1 MHRALF
7 PVCQRQPIAHPDMI
21 SSMAEA
27 MHRPAAFDQDAS
39 VEPLSSGR
47 FRARVDPKWN
57 IADAP
62 NGGYLV
68 TIALDAI
75 GLTVP
80 HPDPFAVTAHFPSR
94 TEPGE
99 AEVQVESVRT
109 GRAHSTAVARLV
121 QGGDTRVLVVATH
134 GDLERIEGPTSVR
147 EPAPEFPPPED
158 CVRAEGPVA
167 PVFVKQFDLRLTPD
181 TATWASTKPSGT
193 AEMCGWIRFADDR
206 EPDTRSLSLF
216 ADSFPPTIFNL
227 GPAMWVPTLELTVY
241 VRARPSS
248 GWLQCRF
255 QTRYLIKGYLEEDG
269 EIWDSTGQL
278 VALSRQL
285 ARVHT

>member
-1 MHRALF
+1 
-7 PVCQRQPIAHPDMI
+7 
-21 SSMAEA
+21 MAEA
-27 MHRPAAFDQDAS
+27 LNPSFVFDEDTGTQSLGA
-39 VEPLSSGR
+39 GR
-47 FRARVDPKWN
+47 FRARIDPRWN
-57 IADAP
+57 IGNAP

-68 TIALDAI
+68 TVALDAI
-75 GLTVP
+75 GRTLP
-80 HPDPFAVTAHFPSR
+80 HPDPFSVTAHFPSR

-99 AEVQVESVRT
+99 VEVQVETVRT
-109 GRAHSTAVARLV
+109 GRAHSTSEARLV
-121 QGGDTRVLVVATH
+121 QRGEARVLVVATY
-134 GDLERIEGPTSVR
+134 GDLERIEGPTTIL
-147 EPAPEFPPPED
+147 EPAPEFPPPQD
-158 CVRAEGPVA
+158 CVRAEGPIA
-167 PVFVKQFDLRLTPD
+167 PEFVKQFDLRLTPE
-181 TATWASTKPSGT
+181 TAMWATTRPSGT
-193 AEMCGWIRFADDR
+193 AEMCGWVRFVDDR

-227 GPAMWVPTLELTVY
+227 GPAVWVPTLELTVH
-241 VRARPSS
+241 VRARPSP

>member
-1 MHRALF
+1 
-7 PVCQRQPIAHPDMI
+7 
-21 SSMAEA
+21 MAEA
-27 MHRPAAFDQDAS
+27 LNPTFVFDQDTEAQ
-39 VEPLSSGR
+39 PFGPGR
-47 FRARVDPKWN
+47 FRAQVHPKWN

-68 TIALDAI
+68 TIALGAI
-75 GLTVP
+75 GRTLP
-80 HPDPFAVTAHFPSR
+80 HPDPFSVTAHFPSR
-94 TEPGE
+94 AQPGE
-99 AEVQVESVRT
+99 AEVQVEPVRV
-109 GRAHSTAVARLV
+109 GRAHSTAVARVV
-121 QGGDTRVLVVATH
+121 QGGEARVHVTATY
-134 GDLERIEGPTSVR
+134 GDLDRIDGPTVIR
-147 EPAPEFPPPED
+147 EPRPEFPPPEE

-167 PVFVKQFDLRLTPD
+167 PEFVNRFDLRLTPD
-181 TATWASTKPSGT
+181 TAAWATSKPSGT
-193 AEMCGWIRFADDR
+193 AEMCGWNRFVDGR
-206 EPDTRSLSLF
+206 EPDTRSLCLF

-227 GPAMWVPTLELTVY
+227 GPAMWVPTLELTVH

-248 GWLQCRF
+248 GWLQYRF